1 MSLFFCYSS
10 CWILLKLF
18 HQAFFFYILNQ
29 FSIIDNHI
37 KPTQKKSYVTFAN
50 ELFGSFDIIKN
61 MRVACWGA
69 QRWQLCQT
77 INEQRKEIITNSFPL
92 SCGNPFIFIEVGV
105 FLLFL
110 FFGFTTHQIS
120 AKNRIDP
127 DVLLA
132 QQSIIADTHKMAK
145 KAKAGFCLNLNTS
158 ICSIMINGVKYCM
171 IKKVT

>member
-1 MSLFFCYSS
+1 MVSSQEEVQLSSQPPHQQWYTRDTFLSFNVENTSVLQRCAWVFFFVIVAAGS
-10 CWILLKLF
+10 CWNYF
-18 HQAFFFYILNQ
+18 SRHFFFYILNQ

-92 SCGNPFIFIEVGV
+92 SCGNPFIFIFKLGFFCCSC
-105 FLLFL
+105 FLGSLHIKFL
-110 FFGFTTHQIS
+110 QRTGLTQT
-120 AKNRIDP
+120 
-127 DVLLA
+127 
-132 QQSIIADTHKMAK
+132 
-145 KAKAGFCLNLNTS
+145 C
-158 ICSIMINGVKYCM
+158 Y
-171 IKKVT
+171 